1 MLIIISPAKTLDYES
16 PLATTRF
23 TQPELLDH
31 SAELMEYCRE
41 LTPAQI
47 GSLMKISDKLAG
59 LNAARFAEWQ
69 PNFTPQNARQAILA
83 FKGDVYTGLHAEDF
97 SEQDFDFAQQHLR
110 MLSGLYGLL
119 RPLDLM
125 MPYRLEM
132 GIKLHNAKGNDLYN
146 FWGDLLTEKLN
157 QQLKEQGDDVLINL
171 ASDEYFKAVKPAKL
185 DGQLIKPVFL
195 DEKGG
200 KFKVISFYAKK
211 ARGLM
216 SRFIIQ
222 NQLTQPDQL
231 KDFNLEGY
239 FFDEEK
245 IDKSGSELIFKRH
258 EA

>member
-16 PLATTRF
+16 PLATTRY

-31 SAELMEYCRE
+31 SAQLMEYCRE

-132 GIKLHNAKGNDLYN
+132 GIKLHNAKGSDLYS

-200 KFKVISFYAKK
+200 KFKIISFYAKK

-222 NQLTQPDQL
+222 NQLTQPEQL